1 MTLSA
6 LIIARNEENKIE
18 YTLKSLNFVDEIV
31 VILDRSIDKTKKI
44 ASKYTKKIY
53 EGSWE
58 SEGKRRNFGI
68 SKCSSKWIFEIDA
81 DELIK
86 KPLEKEIIKKL
97 KFNNC
102 DFYYVPMSNYIGN
115 KKITKGWMACLAPD
129 GKFCLFRKGKKIWI
143 DGSVHPQYQINGKKG
158 GTFVNS
164 LNHYLSKDISDLL
177 SKFNR
182 NTSLY
187 ANDLRKKRE
196 SLNKLT
202 SVRKIFSRFIKSFI
216 TRRGFELGGIGVLIG
231 ILCAIYPYVSAI
243 KCREDKIKF

>member
-6 LIIARNEENKIE
+6 LIIARNEEKKIE
-18 YTLKSLNFVDEIV
+18 FTLKSLNFVDEIV
-31 VILDRSIDKTKKI
+31 VILDRSIDDTKKI

-86 KPLEKEIIKKL
+86 KPLEKEIIQKL
-97 KFNNC
+97 KFNDC
-102 DFYYVPMSNYIGN
+102 DFYYIPMINFIGN
-115 KKITKGWMACLAPD
+115 KKITEGWMACLAPD
-129 GKFCLFRKGKKIWI
+129 GKFCLFRKGKKIWV
-143 DGSVHPQYQINGKKG
+143 DGSVHPQYQIKGKKG
-158 GTFVNS
+158 KTFANS

-216 TRRGFELGGIGVLIG
+216 TRKGFKLGGIGVLIG
-231 ILCAIYPYVSAI
+231 ILCAIYPYVSAV

>member
-6 LIIARNEENKIE
+6 LIIARNEEKKIGF
-18 YTLKSLNFVDEIV
+18 TLKTLNFVDEIV
-31 VILDRSIDKTKKI
+31 IVLDRSIDKTKTI
-44 ASKYTKKIY
+44 ASKYTKNIY

-68 SKCSSKWIFEIDA
+68 SKCSSKWILEIDA

-86 KPLEKEIIKKL
+86 KPLEKEIIQKL

-102 DFYYVPMSNYIGN
+102 DFYYVPITNYIGN

-129 GKFCLFRKGKKIWI
+129 GKFCLFRKGKKNWT
-143 DGSVHPQYQINGKKG
+143 DGSVHPEYQIKGKKG
-158 GTFVNS
+158 ENFVNS
-164 LNHYLSKDISDLL
+164 LNHHLSKDISDLL

-187 ANDLRKKRE
+187 ANDLRKNRE

-216 TRRGFELGGIGVLIG
+216 TRRGFEHGGIGVLIG
-231 ILCAIYPYVSAI
+231 ILCAIYPYVSAV
-243 KCREDKIKF
+243 KCREDKINF